1 MYLVGVAQLVRAPD
15 CGSGCRGFESLY
27 PPQTGAGDWEMIPVP
42 CFFPMAPQILG
53 CRQAV
58 RHGTLTPA
66 FAGSSPAIP
75 ANDPLAQSAE
85 QLPFKQWVRGSNPRR
100 VTIKS
105 KRYRCHWRK
114 ASGIY
119 RFRVFF
125 ARKFT
130 NDSIDANHCFPL
142 TGGIRTPF
150 FRRLANSEPCGALFK
165 AVIFKKGAIFLSI
178 EYTKFEASICW
189 SRRAIELAPFLFSDK
204 FKKGTKYQE
213 VVNEPRTVFSGASH
227 RSPP

>member
-1 MYLVGVAQLVRAPD
+1 MVPGVEGSSPFTHPTEYQGLGAIPIPDSFSTQGCSQVVR
-15 CGSGCRGFESLY
+15 
-27 PPQTGAGDWEMIPVP
+27 Q
-42 CFFPMAPQILG
+42 
-53 CRQAV
+53 
-58 RHGTLTPA
+58 GTLTPSS
-66 FAGSSPAIP
+66 AGSSPAIP
-75 ANDPLAQSAE
+75 ATPFRMAPSFFHMCHAPLAQSVE
-85 QLPFKQWVRGSNPRR
+85 HLPFKQGVRGSNPRW

-114 ASGIY
+114 ASGIN
-119 RFRVFF
+119 RFRAFF

-189 SRRAIELAPFLFSDK
+189 SRRAIELAPFLLSDK

>member
-1 MYLVGVAQLVRAPD
+1 MRLPQAKKQGISHPKTHTKFGDRKRATVKKQPPK
-15 CGSGCRGFESLY
+15 RGLIQVVCYPTSPETVDITGFFEKFC
-27 PPQTGAGDWEMIPVP
+27 I
-42 CFFPMAPQILG
+42 
-53 CRQAV
+53 
-58 RHGTLTPA
+58 
-66 FAGSSPAIP
+66 AI
-75 ANDPLAQSAE
+75 
-85 QLPFKQWVRGSNPRR
+85 R
-100 VTIKS
+100 TIKS

-114 ASGIY
+114 ASGIN
-119 RFRVFF
+119 RFRAFS

-130 NDSIDANHCFPL
+130 DDSIDANHCFPL

-189 SRRAIELAPFLFSDK
+189 SRRAIELVPFLFSDK
-204 FKKGTKYQE
+204 FKKGTECQE

>member
-1 MYLVGVAQLVRAPD
+1 MLARASGSVICPFNSILGLVAQL
-15 CGSGCRGFESLY
+15 
-27 PPQTGAGDWEMIPVP
+27 GAHHIRIVGVE
-42 CFFPMAPQILG
+42 
-53 CRQAV
+53 
-58 RHGTLTPA
+58 
-66 FAGSSPAIP
+66 
-75 ANDPLAQSAE
+75 
-85 QLPFKQWVRGSNPRR
+85 GSNPFES
-100 VTIKS
+100 TIKS

-114 ASGIY
+114 ASGIN
-119 RFRVFF
+119 RFRAFF
-125 ARKFT
+125 AQKFT
-130 NDSIDANHCFPL
+130 NESIDANHCFPL

-150 FRRLANSEPCGALFK
+150 FRRLANSEPCGALFE

-204 FKKGTKYQE
+204 FKKGTECQE

>member
-1 MYLVGVAQLVRAPD
+1 MVPGVEGSSPFTHPTEYQGLGAIPIPDSFSTQGCSQVVR
-15 CGSGCRGFESLY
+15 
-27 PPQTGAGDWEMIPVP
+27 Q
-42 CFFPMAPQILG
+42 
-53 CRQAV
+53 
-58 RHGTLTPA
+58 GTLTPSS
-66 FAGSSPAIP
+66 AGSSPAIP
-75 ANDPLAQSAE
+75 ATPFRMAPSFFHMCHAPLAQSVE
-85 QLPFKQWVRGSNPRR
+85 HLPFKQGVRGSNPRR
-100 VTIKS
+100 GTIKA

-114 ASGIY
+114 ASGIN
-119 RFRVFF
+119 RFRAFF

-150 FRRLANSEPCGALFK
+150 FRRLANSEPCGALFE
-165 AVIFKKGAIFLSI
+165 AVIFKKGAIFLSK

-204 FKKGTKYQE
+204 FKKGTECQE